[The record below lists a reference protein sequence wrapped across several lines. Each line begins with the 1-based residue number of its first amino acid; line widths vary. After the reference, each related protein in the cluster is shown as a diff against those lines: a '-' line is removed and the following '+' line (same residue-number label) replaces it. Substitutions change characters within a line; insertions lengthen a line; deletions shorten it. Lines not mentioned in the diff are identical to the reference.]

1 MDGATDG
8 IILKTFHLEAFIDDA
23 LASDSGITVDDD
35 RDDSRPILLLAT
47 EEMLF
52 GADSSLDAGVD
63 SLQMRWVRHQGQLDL
78 VT

>member
-8 IILKTFHLEAFIDDA
+8 IILQTFHLEAFIDNA
-23 LASDSGITVDDD
+23 LASDSGISVDDD
-35 RDDSRPILLLAT
+35 RHDSSPILLLAT

-52 GADSSLDAGVD
+52 SADSTLDAGVD